1 MIEKKKLNRQ
11 EIRAIVFDFDGVV
24 VDSEPLYENAEARL
38 FAEYGVTIP
47 ESDWRLLKGL
57 SDRDFFTLC
66 KERYGIREE
75 VSILQKEGKRLLEE
89 EFHHNLHYIDG
100 FEDFLRE
107 IQPSFITGLVT
118 STKRT
123 FLEWIF
129 RNTPIRNHFKTM
141 ITAENVTRQKP
152 QPEPYLKMAEL
163 MQIHPEEMIV
173 LEDSI
178 NGVKSA
184 MSAGALTIAF
194 LSSFPQEAFEAADF
208 FAATYTEVREIVLS
222 VTSRN
227 KLFSCI

>member
-1 MIEKKKLNRQ
+1 MKLNRQ
-11 EIRAIVFDFDGVV
+11 KIRAIVFDFDGVV
-24 VDSEPLYENAEARL
+24 VDSEPLYEKAEARL

-57 SDRDFFTLC
+57 SDRDFFALC
-66 KERYGIREE
+66 KERYGIHEE
-75 VSILQKEGKRLLEE
+75 LSILQRKGKRLLEE
-89 EFHHNLHYIDG
+89 EFLHNLHYIDG
-100 FEDFLRE
+100 FEDFVRE
-107 IQPSFITGLVT
+107 IRPSFLTGLVT

-129 RNTPIRNHFKTM
+129 QNTPIHNHFEMM
-141 ITAENVTRQKP
+141 ITAENVASQKP

-163 MQIHPEEMIV
+163 MQIRPEEMIV

-194 LSSFPQEAFEAADF
+194 LSSFPKEMFEAADF

-222 VTSRN
+222 VTSCN